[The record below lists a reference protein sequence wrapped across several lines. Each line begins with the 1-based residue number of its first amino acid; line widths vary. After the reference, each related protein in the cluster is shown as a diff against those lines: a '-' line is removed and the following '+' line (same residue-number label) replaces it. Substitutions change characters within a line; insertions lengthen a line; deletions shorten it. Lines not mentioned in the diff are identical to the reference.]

1 MGFGAIVRLGCAA
14 LLVASVSETVRAQ
27 YPRRT
32 DDVVSFQPFLREAP
46 EVQLTNGAAGRLT
59 NLNVNVG
66 AWYVLRLRSPSP
78 TAGPSGTFNLE
89 VPAVPELRG
98 VSVELTREGL
108 AITRGDSRVVCALG
122 SGSEFDRAARGN
134 QAYAPACGDVL
145 YMRKQTAG
153 TVGSWS
159 EWGAN
164 ILRERLSTDSAERI
178 LDLGKTLMA
187 GSGVVGQEG
196 VATGVVP
203 ADGVSGRP
211 ARARVDARFQN
222 TTLQVPF
229 GIEIQEQ
236 RSGGPLLT
244 GAWYAA
250 KNARPGIYFSVTQA
264 GHVDSAI
271 LATESNRVDQMVG
284 PYANAAVYLV
294 ALDLDNFEVGWSRGV
309 SKPEAGWSSSAEA
322 RRFADNRAGPDG
334 FASFEP
340 LASSGVVNP
349 ALLPRLAGV
358 MCGGFQRQHGVFRF
372 GPMTQS
378 NFANYWGFMENGVL
392 LSRLNPGLSTLYVTN
407 DGRVDIKTWTEAD
420 NQLANL
426 AQLRHARQNGLPLV
440 DGIGPNGIPV
450 PGPVLTGALPAR
462 LEGAWS
468 GSASNSFDTPRAG
481 ACISEQNGKRF
492 LIYGYFSL
500 GRPSAMARVFQAQ
513 GCRNGIHLD
522 MNSAS
527 QGYLGLLV
535 GSGATLRTENPEP
548 SMSGANQTLSVGGR
562 NVTVPRYVGR
572 ADEVDFF
579 YFLAKS
585 NR

>member
-27 YPRRT
+27 YPQRT
-32 DDVVSFQPFLREAP
+32 NDVVSFQPSRRESP
-46 EVQLTNGAAGRLT
+46 EVQLTSGSTARLI

-66 AWYVLRLRSPSP
+66 AWYVLHLRSPSP
-78 TAGPSGTFNLE
+78 TGGISGTFNLE

-98 VSVELTREGL
+98 VSIELTRDGL
-108 AITRGDSRVVCALG
+108 AISRGEHRFVCALG
-122 SGSEFDRAARGN
+122 PNTDFDRAARGN
-134 QAYAPACGDVL
+134 QAYASACADVL
-145 YMRKQTAG
+145 YVRKQTSG

-164 ILRERLSTDSAERI
+164 LLRESLPSGAAERI
-178 LDLGKTLMA
+178 IDLGKSVLS
-187 GSGVVGQEG
+187 GSGVEGVEG
-196 VATGVVP
+196 VANGTLPSGG
-203 ADGVSGRP
+203 ATGRP

-229 GIEIQEQ
+229 GIEIEEQ

-244 GAWYAA
+244 GEWYAA

-271 LATESNRVDQMVG
+271 LATESNRIDPMVA
-284 PYANAAVYLV
+284 PYAGAAVYMV
-294 ALDLDNFEVGWSRGV
+294 AFDLDNFEVGWARGV
-309 SKPEAGWSSSAEA
+309 VKPEAGWSSDEQA
-322 RRFADNRAGPDG
+322 RRFSDNRPGPDG
-334 FASFEP
+334 FSNFQP
-340 LASSGVVNP
+340 LASAGMVNP

-358 MCGGFQRQHGVFRF
+358 MCGGFQRQHGVFRY

-392 LSRLNPGLSTLYVTN
+392 MSRLNPGLSTLYVTN

-420 NQLANL
+420 NQPENL
-426 AQLRHARQNGLPLV
+426 ARLRHARQNGLPLV
-440 DGIGPNGIPV
+440 DGMGANGIGI
-450 PGPVLTGALPAR
+450 PGPVLTGAFPAR
-462 LEGAWS
+462 LDGAWS
-468 GSASNSFDTPRAG
+468 GAANNSFDTPRAG
-481 ACISEQNGKRF
+481 ACLAEQNGKRF

-513 GCRNGIHLD
+513 GCRNAIHLD

-535 GSGATLRTENPEP
+535 GSGASLRTENPDP
-548 SMSGANQTLSVGGR
+548 SMAGANQNLAVGGR
-562 NVTVPRYVGR
+562 TVRVPRYVGR
-572 ADEVDFF
+572 PDEVDFF